1 MIELHSYFKALNAG
15 IYSEKER
22 WETTQIGRLIDSHT
36 ADYFP
41 DVKFAEIAIFNVPEY
56 EGSKNK
62 STELNCKVRSS
73 LYSLH
78 YDALPKVVDLGV
90 MKMMPTRKE
99 SFKSIQDVCETLI
112 NEGIIPIIIGGG
124 HDVSYAVYKA
134 YAALNKFITLSV
146 VDNKFDIGLEEDKLA
161 SFSHLGKMISHKPSH
176 LFHYVNLAYQSYF
189 VSPLAIKMFDGMNF
203 DAIRLGDLKAN
214 FHEVEPIMRNTD
226 FLSFDI
232 SAVRDAYA
240 SANVYSSPNGLD
252 GEDAC
257 KILRYAGVSDKV
269 TAIGL
274 FEYNQNLD
282 ENNQTAYLLSQMI
295 WYFIDGYRKRKN
307 ELNPNLKNCIKYT
320 VSFEDGKNEIIFYKS
335 QSSGRW
341 WMGVPFIAEG
351 QKEIENYFIA
361 CSYYDYEVA
370 NQGEVPAKWI
380 KTLKTR
386 LLQSFYI
393 IF

>member
-1 MIELHSYFKALNAG
+1 MIELNSYFKPLNSG
-15 IYSEKER
+15 IYSAKDR

-36 ADYFP
+36 ADHFP
-41 DVKFAEIAIFNVPEY
+41 DVKFAEIAIFNVSEY

-62 STELNCKVRSS
+62 SNEQDCKVRSS
-73 LYSLH
+73 FYSLH
-78 YDALPKVVDLGV
+78 YDELPRIVDLGILQ
-90 MKMMPTRKE
+90 MMPTRKE
-99 SFKSIQDVCETLI
+99 TFQGIQDVCEALI

-134 YAALNKFITLSV
+134 YATLNKFITLAV

-189 VSPLAIKMFDGMNF
+189 VSPLAIKMIKGMNF

-214 FHEVEPIMRNTD
+214 FQEVEPIMRNSD

-240 SANVYSSPNGLD
+240 GANVYSSPNGLD

-257 KILRYAGVSDKV
+257 KIMRYAGVSDKIS
-269 TAIGL
+269 AIGL

-282 ENNQTAYLLSQMI
+282 ENNQTAFLLSQMM
-295 WYFIDGYRKRKN
+295 WYFVDGYKKRKN
-307 ELNPNLKNCIKYT
+307 ELNPNLKSCIKYT

-351 QKEIENYFIA
+351 KKELENYFIA
-361 CSYYDYEVA
+361 CSYHDYEVA
-370 NQGEVPAKWI
+370 NQGEVPERWI
-380 KTLKTR
+380 KTYKK
-386 LLQSFYI
+386 FA
-393 IF
+393 